1 MNVRMTDVVTTFDPF
16 AYFAELRSGGPVVRR
31 DNVWLAL
38 SHQSC
43 KRVLLDHSSFSSAP
57 LNSVDGVA
65 GPQLSMLS
73 TDPPVH
79 ARYRS
84 ATSHAFS
91 HSRVMAMHPTFTRTA
106 RSLTRTLG
114 EGPELEVMAG
124 LAEPLARAAI
134 AAMVGVPEADR
145 ASFTRWCPAVMA
157 VAGRGTR
164 PQATAE
170 DETAVGE
177 LKEYLRHA
185 LRSNT
190 VHPDLL
196 LGALGADQREGRITE
211 DEAVSIAV
219 AVLVGG
225 IGTTAHLIGNALVA
239 LLEHEAV
246 YDAVLIDRGLMPRA
260 LDETARHSPPVLAI
274 PRWSR
279 SDTVLEGQT
288 IRAGS
293 VVLAVIGSA
302 NRAPDVFS
310 EGWRFDIHRRGAPGL
325 AFGHGAHGCPGRG
338 MALDVARTAL
348 EALLDR
354 YPTLTPAA
362 GAWVKREA
370 SLFVY
375 GPKTAHV
382 RVGERRP

>member
-1 MNVRMTDVVTTFDPF
+1 
-16 AYFAELRSGGPVVRR
+16 
-31 DNVWLAL
+31 
-38 SHQSC
+38 
-43 KRVLLDHSSFSSAP
+43 
-57 LNSVDGVA
+57 
-65 GPQLSMLS
+65 
-73 TDPPVH
+73 
-79 ARYRS
+79 
-84 ATSHAFS
+84 
-91 HSRVMAMHPTFTRTA
+91 MHPTFTRTA

-354 YPTLTPAA
+354 YPTLTPASS
-362 GAWVKREA
+362 AWMKREA